1 MSNHFNEQVF
11 FLSMSNRLNNNFNK
25 NKIPRYRNA
34 IVASMVFRVFLRK
47 ILVTR
52 DARRFK
58 FPTRS
63 DMLAF
68 IGEPIW
74 RHDRSTDETQCIMN
88 KNETRSTHRNVAAS
102 RRTWLRL
109 VTVTC
114 RIGICT
120 LWYARTRAPSRSL
133 PLASGWNT
141 SRSTPYL
148 KCISLHLFI
157 YLLVYISNGKSQ
169 NWTFIGFT
177 FTQSTSNWQF

>member
-1 MSNHFNEQVF
+1 MPSWPRWYFVF
-11 FLSMSNRLNNNFNK
+11 FLEKYSWRGMRVVLNSRLARTCSRSLENRSDGT
-25 NKIPRYRNA
+25 I
-34 IVASMVFRVFLRK
+34 
-47 ILVTR
+47 
-52 DARRFK
+52 ARRTK
-58 FPTRS
+58 RS
-63 DMLAF
+63 VSWIKMKQD
-68 IGEPIW
+68 
-74 RHDRSTDETQCIMN
+74 
-88 KNETRSTHRNVAAS
+88 STHRNVAAS

-177 FTQSTSNWQF
+177 NIRYIVRYKGLNFKIAVALKRVVKPSQNYIKFWKIYRFY